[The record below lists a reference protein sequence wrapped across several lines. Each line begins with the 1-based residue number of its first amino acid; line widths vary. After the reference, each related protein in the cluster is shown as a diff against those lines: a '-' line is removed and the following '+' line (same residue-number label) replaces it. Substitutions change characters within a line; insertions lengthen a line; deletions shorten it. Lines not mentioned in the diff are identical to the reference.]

1 MRRVTHSSQ
10 LVFATFSSARPSR
23 ALPRL
28 LYAVDV
34 NGSKSRRV
42 RPTAARISASVHPPH
57 SGTSRTCYI
66 VLQHAVVWCSMPCY
80 GATCDDELEHAMACP
95 TRRVLQ
101 SRFWTA
107 AMWLQSLGAFPP
119 ALLVQVA
126 SYPLHGACGNKR
138 AACHTRAYQATRVR
152 GEGAKRDAA
161 PRSARSAVCSERL
174 DERRHDGPH
183 LLRPA
188 RPIQG
193 YTGGRPSRPCCL
205 PGRWKPLAFGD
216 DRMRLCLNR

>member
-1 MRRVTHSSQ
+1 MAQRADVC
-10 LVFATFSSARPSR
+10 ARPPQGFPLRCIRRTR
-23 ALPRL
+23 ALPVPVIL
-28 LYAVDV
+28 CC
-34 NGSKSRRV
+34 NM
-42 RPTAARISASVHPPH
+42 P
-57 SGTSRTCYI
+57 
-66 VLQHAVVWCSMPCY
+66 WCS
-80 GATCDDELEHAMACP
+80 ATCDDELEHAMACSNTARVATAILGGRYVATIP
-95 TRRVLQ
+95 RRISPCL
-101 SRFWTA
+101 A
-107 AMWLQSLGAFPP
+107 GA
-119 ALLVQVA
+119 
-126 SYPLHGACGNKR
+126 SCILHGACGNKH

-193 YTGGRPSRPCCL
+193 YTGGRPSEPCCL

-216 DRMRLCLNR
+216 DRMRHR